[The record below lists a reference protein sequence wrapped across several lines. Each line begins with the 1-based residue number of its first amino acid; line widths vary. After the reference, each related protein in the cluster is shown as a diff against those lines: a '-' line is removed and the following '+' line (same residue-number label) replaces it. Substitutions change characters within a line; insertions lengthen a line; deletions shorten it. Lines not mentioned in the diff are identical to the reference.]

1 MLKKP
6 CTVTVGHPMSSPAFL
21 DPQLAV
27 YTVIALIPNLLIILW
42 AVARLSHDLRLLK
55 QKNSMLE
62 DDINL
67 LDQSIS
73 SLTLEFQAIRQ
84 IENRKAGLLE
94 KAPQPAKTP

>member
-1 MLKKP
+1 
-6 CTVTVGHPMSSPAFL
+6 MSSPAFL

>member
-1 MLKKP
+1 MSL
-6 CTVTVGHPMSSPAFL
+6 VTFL
-21 DPQLAV
+21 DPQLAA

-42 AVARLSHDLRLLK
+42 AMARLSHDLRLLK
-55 QKNSMLE
+55 QKNAMLE

-84 IENRKAGLLE
+84 IGNRKPVLSEMPSTQPPA
-94 KAPQPAKTP
+94 KAP

>member
-1 MLKKP
+1 MSF
-6 CTVTVGHPMSSPAFL
+6 VTVL
-21 DPQLAV
+21 DPQLAA

-55 QKNSMLE
+55 QKNAMLE

-73 SLTLEFQAIRQ
+73 HLTIEFQAIRQ
-84 IENRKAGLLE
+84 IENRKAGLSDKTSAPE
-94 KAPQPAKTP
+94 PGKAP

>member
-1 MLKKP
+1 ML
-6 CTVTVGHPMSSPAFL
+6 SFL
-21 DPQLAV
+21 DPQFAV

-55 QKNSMLE
+55 QKNAMLE

-73 SLTLEFQAIRQ
+73 NLTVEFQGIRQ
-84 IENRKAGLLE
+84 IENRKAGLLD
-94 KAPQPAKTP
+94 KPSAPQPTKAP